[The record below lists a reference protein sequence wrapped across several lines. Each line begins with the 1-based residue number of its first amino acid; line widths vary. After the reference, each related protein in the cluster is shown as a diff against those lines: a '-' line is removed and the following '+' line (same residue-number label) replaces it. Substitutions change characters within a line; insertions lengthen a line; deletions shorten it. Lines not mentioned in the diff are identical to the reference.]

1 MSDPRDEGLRRQLAN
16 LGDRPVAGW
25 KIGLTSGVARD
36 SMGTGFRPF
45 GYILSSRVF
54 SSGAVIP
61 LAPFRDGVPSPDGAP
76 SPNGDDIRVGV
87 ENELCFRLGKALS
100 GDASAD
106 EACAAVASVAPGFEI
121 NEQRLAR
128 DASIVDRLGD
138 DLNQWG
144 IVAGEDVVLDFPT
157 FDFASLSVALS
168 LDDAVVETVVA
179 RGHIDDHFASIAALA
194 RQLGRFGRTLDA
206 GSRVIT
212 GSYTRQRVAGTCRW
226 QGDFGP
232 QIGRVSVEFR

>member
-36 SMGTGFRPF
+36 SMGQGFRPF
-45 GYILSSRVF
+45 GYILAERVF
-54 SSGAVIP
+54 SSGAAIP
-61 LAPFRDGVPSPDGAP
+61 LAPFRQ
-76 SPNGDDIRVGV
+76 GDDIRVGV
-87 ENELCFRLGKALS
+87 ENELCFRMGKALS

-106 EACAAVASVAPGFEI
+106 EARAAVESVAAGFEI
-121 NEQRLAR
+121 NERRLPR
-128 DASIVDRLGD
+128 DASVVDRLGD

-144 IVAGEDVVLDFPT
+144 IVAGEDVVLDFAT

-168 LDDAVVETVVA
+168 LNDAVVETVAA
-179 RGHIDDHFASIAALA
+179 RDHIDDHFASIAALA
-194 RQLGRFGRTLDA
+194 CQLGRFGRTLES

-212 GSYTRQRVAGTCRW
+212 GSYTRQRVTDACRW
-226 QGDFGP
+226 EGDFGP
-232 QIGRVSVEFR
+232 EIGQVSVEFR

>member
-36 SMGTGFRPF
+36 SMGEGFRPF
-45 GYILSSRVF
+45 GYILADRVF
-54 SSGAVIP
+54 ASGAVIP
-61 LAPFRDGVPSPDGAP
+61 LAPFRQGE
-76 SPNGDDIRVGV
+76 DIRVGV
-87 ENELCFRLGKALS
+87 ENELCFRMGKALS

-106 EACAAVASVAPGFEI
+106 EARVAVASVAAGFEI
-121 NEQRLAR
+121 NEQRLPR
-128 DASIVDRLGD
+128 DANVVDRLGD

-144 IVAGEDVVLDFPT
+144 IVAGEDVVLDFGA

-168 LDDAVVETVVA
+168 LNGAVVETVAA

-194 RQLGRFGRTLDA
+194 RQLGRFGRTLEA

-212 GSYTRQRVAGTCRW
+212 GSYTRQRIADACRW

-232 QIGRVSVEFR
+232 EIGQVSVEFR

>member
-25 KIGLTSGVARD
+25 KIGLTSGAARD
-36 SMGTGFRPF
+36 SMGAGFRPF
-45 GYILSSRVF
+45 GYILADRVF
-54 SSGAVIP
+54 TSGTVIP
-61 LAPFRDGVPSPDGAP
+61 LAPFRDDASSADG
-76 SPNGDDIRVGV
+76 GGIRVGV
-87 ENELCFRLGKALS
+87 ENELCFRMGTTLS
-100 GDASAD
+100 GDASPD
-106 EACAAVASVAPGFEI
+106 EARAAVASVAPGFEI

-128 DASIVDRLGD
+128 DASVVERLGD

-144 IVAGEDVVLDFPT
+144 IVAGEDVALDSSA
-157 FDFASLSVALS
+157 FDFASLSVALA
-168 LDDAVVETVVA
+168 LDGVVVETVAA

-194 RQLGRFGRTLDA
+194 RQLGRFGRTLAA

-212 GSYTRQRVAGTCRW
+212 GSYTRQRVTDACRW

-232 QIGRVSVEFR
+232 AIGRVSVEFR

>member
-36 SMGTGFRPF
+36 SMGQGFRPF
-45 GYILSSRVF
+45 GYILADRVF

-61 LAPFRDGVPSPDGAP
+61 LAPFRQGE
-76 SPNGDDIRVGV
+76 DIRVGV
-87 ENELCFRLGKALS
+87 ENELCFRMATALS

-106 EACAAVASVAPGFEI
+106 EARAAVESVAAGFEI
-121 NEQRLAR
+121 NEQRLPR
-128 DASIVDRLGD
+128 DASVVDRLGD

-144 IVAGEDVVLDFPT
+144 IVAGEDVVPDFGA

-168 LDDAVVETVVA
+168 LNGDVVETVAA
-179 RGHIDDHFASIAALA
+179 RGHIDDHFDSIAALA
-194 RQLGRFGRTLDA
+194 RQLGRFGRTLEA

-212 GSYTRQRVAGTCRW
+212 GS
-226 QGDFGP
+226 
-232 QIGRVSVEFR
+232 

>member
-1 MSDPRDEGLRRQLAN
+1 MSDTRDEGLRRQLAN

-36 SMGTGFRPF
+36 SMGQGFRPF
-45 GYILSSRVF
+45 GYILADRVF

-61 LAPFRDGVPSPDGAP
+61 LAPFRQGE
-76 SPNGDDIRVGV
+76 DIRVGV
-87 ENELCFRLGKALS
+87 ENELCFRIGTALT

-106 EACAAVASVAPGFEI
+106 EARAAVESVAAGFEI
-121 NEQRLAR
+121 NEQRLPR
-128 DASIVDRLGD
+128 DANVVDRLGD

-144 IVAGEDVVLDFPT
+144 IVAGEDVVLDFGA

-168 LDDAVVETVVA
+168 LNGAVVETVAA
-179 RGHIDDHFASIAALA
+179 RGHIDDHFTSIAALA
-194 RQLGRFGRTLDA
+194 RQLGRFGRTLEA

-212 GSYTRQRVAGTCRW
+212 GSYTRQRVADACRW
-226 QGDFGP
+226 QGNFGP
-232 QIGRVSVEFR
+232 EIGQVSVEFR

>member
-1 MSDPRDEGLRRQLAN
+1 MSDLRDEGLRRQLAN

-36 SMGTGFRPF
+36 SMGAGFRPF
-45 GYILSSRVF
+45 GYILADRVF

-61 LAPFRDGVPSPDGAP
+61 LAPFRQGE
-76 SPNGDDIRVGV
+76 DIRVGV
-87 ENELCFRLGKALS
+87 ENELCFRMGTALS

-106 EACAAVASVAPGFEI
+106 DACAAVASVAAGFEI
-121 NEQRLAR
+121 NEQRLPR
-128 DASIVDRLGD
+128 DASVVDRLGD

-144 IVAGEDVVLDFPT
+144 IVAGEDVVLDFGA

-168 LDDAVVETVVA
+168 LNDAVVETVAA

-194 RQLGRFGRTLDA
+194 RQLGRFGRTLEA

-212 GSYTRQRVAGTCRW
+212 GSYTRQRIADACRW
-226 QGDFGP
+226 QGNFGP
-232 QIGRVSVEFR
+232 EIGQVSVEFR

>member
-1 MSDPRDEGLRRQLAN
+1 MSDPHDEGLRRQLAN

-36 SMGTGFRPF
+36 SMGQGFRPF
-45 GYILSSRVF
+45 GYILADRVF

-61 LAPFRDGVPSPDGAP
+61 LAPFRQGE
-76 SPNGDDIRVGV
+76 DIRVGV
-87 ENELCFRLGKALS
+87 ENELCFRMGTALS
-100 GDASAD
+100 GDAGAD
-106 EACAAVASVAPGFEI
+106 EARAAVASVAAGFEI
-121 NEQRLAR
+121 NEQRLPR
-128 DASIVDRLGD
+128 DANVVDRLGD

-144 IVAGEDVVLDFPT
+144 IVAGEDVVLDFGA

-168 LDDAVVETVVA
+168 LNGAVVETVAA
-179 RGHIDDHFASIAALA
+179 RGHIDDHFTSIAALA
-194 RQLGRFGRTLDA
+194 RQLGRFGHTLEA

-212 GSYTRQRVAGTCRW
+212 GSYTRQRVADACRW

-232 QIGRVSVEFR
+232 EIGRVSVEFR

>member
-36 SMGTGFRPF
+36 SMGQGFRPF
-45 GYILSSRVF
+45 GYILADRVF

-61 LAPFRDGVPSPDGAP
+61 LAPFRQGE
-76 SPNGDDIRVGV
+76 DIRVGV
-87 ENELCFRLGKALS
+87 ENELCFRMATALS

-106 EACAAVASVAPGFEI
+106 EARAAVESVAAGFEI
-121 NEQRLAR
+121 NEQRLPR
-128 DASIVDRLGD
+128 DASVVDRLGD

-144 IVAGEDVVLDFPT
+144 IVAGEDVVLDFGA

-168 LDDAVVETVVA
+168 LNGAVVETVAA
-179 RGHIDDHFASIAALA
+179 RAHIDDHFASIAALA
-194 RQLGRFGRTLDA
+194 RQLGRFGRTLEA

-212 GSYTRQRVAGTCRW
+212 GSYTRQRVAAACRW
-226 QGDFGP
+226 EGDFGP
-232 QIGRVSVEFR
+232 EIGQVSVEFR

>member
-36 SMGTGFRPF
+36 SMGAGFRPF
-45 GYILSSRVF
+45 GYILADRVF

-61 LAPFRDGVPSPDGAP
+61 LAPFRAAGE
-76 SPNGDDIRVGV
+76 IRVGV
-87 ENELCFRLGKALS
+87 ENELCFRLGEALS

-106 EACAAVASVAPGFEI
+106 QARAAVASVAAGFEI
-121 NEQRLAR
+121 NEQRLPR
-128 DASIVDRLGD
+128 DANVVDRLGD

-144 IVAGEDVVLDFPT
+144 IVAGEDVVLDFAT

-168 LDDAVVETVVA
+168 LNDAVVETVAA

-194 RQLGRFGRTLDA
+194 RQLGRFGRALEA

-212 GSYTRQRVAGTCRW
+212 GSYTRQRVADACRW

-232 QIGRVSVEFR
+232 EIGQVSVEFR